1 MSKYIRQATSADLPA
16 MMAIIE
22 QGKHALAADQIPQ
35 WQDGYPLAADIQADI
50 DARIAWVLIVDDQI
64 AGTAALLT
72 TPDPNTLLFMMAA
85 GRLLRTTAMPR
96 FTVLLLPMVTT
107 DNIWLTFTLAISLP
121 WVTNSAFVN
130 SELIRT
136 C

>member
-72 TPDPNTLLFMMAA
+72 TPDPNYAIIYDGSWA
-85 GRLLRTTAMPR
+85 LLRTTAMLDSPYCYCQWLPR
-96 FTVLLLPMVTT
+96 TT
-107 DNIWLTFTLAISLP
+107 SD
-121 WVTNSAFVN
+121 
-130 SELIRT
+130 
-136 C
+136 